1 MMNLDPRHLAHLLSS
16 AIAED
21 VIAERGYY
29 SLAPGDV
36 TNAALLIGVKPATIK
51 PAMHQGAL
59 VIPLHRLGDDEPYAH
74 VLRPDSP
81 TCDGKGRPRKY
92 IYPTGLTNI
101 FDALPRH
108 RDALGDPSRPLWLT
122 EGAKKADA
130 LTSAFG
136 DQIAAINLNGV
147 HGWRATNANGGKV
160 ASPDMQFIAFN
171 DREVIICPDGDYKT
185 NPHVQR
191 AITAL
196 VRLLAARSGIGA
208 VYLCSLPQDP
218 SGTKVGV
225 DDYLASGGTAAQLR
239 QLLQPLVQAQAQA
252 RVSFLAHPDTGAAL
266 LAPAS
271 YDVRNHTVV
280 RVDPSGATH
289 HVYTGAIFVRSTG
302 LDLQSGRHTVTVA
315 WSTPEGMRERTVTAD
330 TLSNRRAFSEQI
342 GGSGAAIHEGNIKQA
357 MTFLGEFIPEN
368 RNAIPRRLESSTYG
382 YVNNGLVLADRSIGF
397 DEPVS
402 FTTDGPRITVGASAD
417 AYPAALRAAADW
429 DVPALWLVLSLALS
443 GPLIARVR
451 PRRNPVVGLFG
462 ESGGGKTT
470 IAQFATGSFGM
481 PNAAPLKLEA
491 GRSTTAGLFQS
502 LERLGGLPLL
512 IDEAHTAPNPAR
524 LEGDCYQ
531 FANGQSYTRG
541 GVDGKA
547 RGGAA
552 IAGTLILCGEAI
564 PDFRHA
570 GSRNRVLFID
580 SADHAPL
587 GAERASSEGARRA
600 HVLETAWESGAGL
613 FAPRVLET
621 IWRDWA
627 AYRADVT
634 SWQSDDRIAPLGP
647 WRDALALAA
656 ATLRV
661 ALAAANVETM
671 VGADT
676 IIACWG
682 DLLRVGHERTDP
694 AGDAWERLQV
704 MLAQAEFRDNS
715 ELLDSIS
722 IPATWEYLDA
732 NRGGGVIACRK
743 VGDSYWRV
751 PTSSPQFVE
760 RVGPT
765 AAQEFGREWA
775 RRGFVLPSPD
785 GKTTSVDR
793 LFPRG
798 MARVLRVS
806 SAMINGD

>member
-1 MMNLDPRHLAHLLSS
+1 MTTLDPRHLAHLLRS

-21 VIAERGYY
+21 VIAERGYS

-36 TNAALLIGVKPATIK
+36 TSAAQMLGVKPATIK

-59 VIPLHRLGDDEPYAH
+59 VIPLHRLGETTPYAY
-74 VLRPDSP
+74 VLRPDNP
-81 TCDGKGRPRKY
+81 TLDGQGRPRKY
-92 IYPTGLTNI
+92 LYPSGLTNI

-122 EGAKKADA
+122 EGAKKSDA
-130 LTSAFG
+130 LTTAFG
-136 DQIAAINLNGV
+136 TQIAAINLNGV
-147 HGWRATNANGGKV
+147 HGWRATNAHGGKV
-160 ASPDMQFIAFN
+160 ASPDMQSIAFN

-191 AITAL
+191 AINAL

-218 SGTKVGV
+218 NGAKLGV
-225 DDYLASGGTAAQLR
+225 DDYLAAGGTGAQLR
-239 QLLQPLVQAQAQA
+239 QMLQPLVQAQAMA
-252 RVSFLAHPDTGAAL
+252 RVSFLVHPDTGAAL
-266 LAPAS
+266 LAPAG
-271 YDVRNHTVV
+271 YDVRNRTVV
-280 RVDPSGATH
+280 RVDPSGASH

-315 WSTPEGMRERTVTAD
+315 WSTAEGMRERTITAD

-368 RNAIPRRLESSTYG
+368 RSAIPRRLESSTYG
-382 YVNNGLVLADRSIGF
+382 YVNGGLVLGDRSIGF

-402 FTTDGPRITVGASAD
+402 FTADGPRITVGANAE
-417 AYPAALRAAADW
+417 AYPEALRAAATW

-443 GPLIARVR
+443 GPLIARIR

-470 IAQFATGSFGM
+470 LAQFATGSFGI
-481 PNAAPLKLEA
+481 PNATPLKLEA

-502 LERLGGLPLL
+502 LERLGGIPLL

-541 GVDGKA
+541 GIDGKA

-570 GSRNRVLFID
+570 GSRNRVLFVD
-580 SADHAPL
+580 SAEHAPL
-587 GAERASSEGARRA
+587 GAERASREGACRA
-600 HVLETAWESGAGL
+600 HVLESAWDAGAGL
-613 FAPRVLET
+613 FAPQVLET
-621 IWRDWA
+621 IWRDWS
-627 AYRADVT
+627 AYQADVT
-634 SWQSDDRIAPLGP
+634 GWQSDDRIAPLGP
-647 WRDALALAA
+647 WRDALAIAA

-661 ALAAANVETM
+661 ALAAASVETM
-671 VGADT
+671 VGAET
-676 IIACWG
+676 IIEQWG
-682 DLLRVGHERTDP
+682 TLLITGHERTDP
-694 AGDAWERLQV
+694 AGDAWERLLT
-704 MLAQAEFRDNS
+704 MLAQAEIHNNS
-715 ELLDSIS
+715 SLSPTAT
-722 IPATWEYLDA
+722 IPATWEYLEAD
-732 NRGGGVIACRK
+732 RGGGMIACRM
-743 VGDSYWRV
+743 VGDHYWRV
-751 PTSSPQFVE
+751 PTGTPQFME
-760 RVGPT
+760 RVGKT
-765 AAQEFGREWA
+765 AVQEFGREWG
-775 RRGFVLPSPD
+775 RRGLIIPGPD
-785 GKTTSVDR
+785 GATINKG
-793 LFPRG
+793 LYPRG
-798 MARVLRVS
+798 QSKVLRIPNDVIE
-806 SAMINGD
+806 ATP

>member
-1 MMNLDPRHLAHLLSS
+1 MTILDPRHLAHLFSS

-21 VIAERGYY
+21 VITERGYY
-29 SLAPGDV
+29 TLAPGDV
-36 TNAALLIGVKPATIK
+36 TGAAQILGIKPATIK

-59 VIPLHRLGDDEPYAH
+59 VIPLHRLGDDQPYAH

-81 TCDGKGRPRKY
+81 TLDSKGRPRKY
-92 IYPTGLTNI
+92 LYPTGLTNI

-130 LTSAFG
+130 LTTAFG
-136 DQIAAINLNGV
+136 NEIAAINLNGV

-171 DREVIICPDGDYKT
+171 SREVIICPDGDYKT

-191 AITAL
+191 AINAL

-315 WSTPEGMRERTVTAD
+315 WSTPEGVRDRTITAD

-368 RNAIPRRLESSTYG
+368 RSAIPRRLESSTYG
-382 YVNNGLVLADRSIGF
+382 YVNGGLVLADRSIGF
-397 DEPVS
+397 DAPVS
-402 FTTDGPRITVGASAD
+402 SIADGPRITVGSNAE
-417 AYPAALRAAADW
+417 AYPAALRAAATW
-429 DVPALWLVLSLALS
+429 DVPALWLVLALALS

-470 IAQFATGSFGM
+470 IAQFATGAFGI

-541 GVDGKA
+541 GPDGKA

-552 IAGTLILCGEAI
+552 ISGALILCGEAI

-580 SADHAPL
+580 SAEHAPL
-587 GAERASSEGARRA
+587 GAERASNEGARRA
-600 HVLETAWESGAGL
+600 QVLETAWDMGAGL

-621 IWRDWA
+621 IWRDWP

-634 SWQSDDRIAPLGP
+634 AWQSDDRIAPLGP

-661 ALAAANVETM
+661 ALASASVETM
-671 VGADT
+671 VGAET
-676 IIACWG
+676 IIARWG
-682 DLLRVGHERTDP
+682 ELLRVGHERTDP
-694 AGDAWERLQV
+694 AGDAWERLLL
-704 MLAQAEFRDNS
+704 MLAQASLHTNRD
-715 ELLDSIS
+715 LCD
-722 IPATWEYLDA
+722 PASVPSTWEYLEA

-751 PTSSPQFVE
+751 PTTSPQFVE

-765 AAQEFGREWA
+765 AAQEFGKEWV
-775 RRGFVLPSPD
+775 RRGLVLPSSD
-785 GKTTSVDR
+785 GKTTTVDR